1 MRAYSPKEIARLQI
15 PELPLEGEWRAAFG
29 RPSRY
34 ERWFIDGESTSGKS
48 TFVMLLAK
56 ELCKFGKVD
65 YISLEEG
72 ANLSFKRRTIRLQ
85 MDEVAGRFKAVTN
98 ITMEEL
104 AERLAKPKS
113 ANFVFIDS
121 VQYTGMTF
129 PKIKALLLDRFPRK
143 SFIFVS
149 QNYKGRPKGK
159 PANDLKFDAGVK
171 ISTIGFRA
179 YCHGRYVDG
188 AGAYFTIWEEGAYK
202 YYLNR

>member
-1 MRAYSPKEIARLQI
+1 MRAYSPKEIAQLQI
-15 PELPLEGEWRAAFG
+15 PELPLEGEWKAAFG

-34 ERWFIDGESTSGKS
+34 ERWFVDGESTSGKS

-65 YISLEEG
+65 YVSLEEG
-72 ANLSFKRRTIRLQ
+72 ANLSFKRRTIRLR
-85 MDEVAGRFKAVTN
+85 MDEVAGRFKIVTD

-104 AERLAKPKS
+104 AARLAKPKS
-113 ANFVFIDS
+113 ANFVVIDS

-188 AGAYFTIWEEGAYK
+188 AGAYFTIWDEGAYK
-202 YYLNR
+202 YYLNK

>member
-1 MRAYSPKEIARLQI
+1 MRAYSPKEIALLQI
-15 PELPLEGEWRAAFG
+15 PELPLEGEWQAAFG

-34 ERWFIDGESTSGKS
+34 ERWFVDGESTSGKS

-65 YISLEEG
+65 YVSLEEG
-72 ANLSFKRRTIRLQ
+72 ANLSFKRRTIRLR
-85 MDEVAGRFKAVTN
+85 MDEVAGRFKIVTD

-104 AERLAKPKS
+104 AARLAKPKS
-113 ANFVFIDS
+113 ANFVVIDS

-188 AGAYFTIWEEGAYK
+188 AGAYFTIWDEGAYK
-202 YYLNR
+202 FYLNQ

>member
-48 TFVMLLAK
+48 TFVMALAK
-56 ELCKFGKVD
+56 ELCQFGKVD
-65 YISLEEG
+65 YIPLEEG

-113 ANFVFIDS
+113 ANFIVIDS

-149 QNYKGRPKGK
+149 QNYKGKPKGK
-159 PANDLKFDAGVK
+159 LANDLKFDAGVK

>member
-1 MRAYSPKEIARLQI
+1 MRAYSPKEIAQLQI
-15 PELPLEGEWRAAFG
+15 PELPLEGEWQAAFG

-34 ERWFIDGESTSGKS
+34 ERWFVDGESTSGKS

-65 YISLEEG
+65 YVSLEEG

-85 MDEVAGRFKAVTN
+85 MCEVAGRFKVVTD

-113 ANFVFIDS
+113 ANFIVIDS

-188 AGAYFTIWEEGAYK
+188 AGAYFTIWDEGAYK
-202 YYLNR
+202 YYLNK

>member
-113 ANFVFIDS
+113 ANFIVIDS

-149 QNYKGRPKGK
+149 QNYKGKPKGK
-159 PANDLKFDAGVK
+159 LANDLKFDAGVK

>member
-1 MRAYSPKEIARLQI
+1 MRAYSPKEIALLQI
-15 PELPLEGEWRAAFG
+15 PELPLEGEWQAAFG

-34 ERWFIDGESTSGKS
+34 ERWFVDGESTSGKS

-65 YISLEEG
+65 YVSLEEG

-85 MDEVAGRFKAVTN
+85 MCEVAGRFKVVTD
-98 ITMEEL
+98 ITMDEL

-113 ANFVFIDS
+113 ANFIVIDS

-188 AGAYFTIWEEGAYK
+188 AGAYFTIWDEGAYK
-202 YYLNR
+202 FYLNQ

>member
-1 MRAYSPKEIARLQI
+1 MRAYSPKEIAQLQI
-15 PELPLEGEWRAAFG
+15 PELPLEGEWKAAFG

-34 ERWFIDGESTSGKS
+34 ERWFVDGESTSGKS

-65 YISLEEG
+65 YVSLEEG
-72 ANLSFKRRTIRLQ
+72 ANLSFKRRTIRLR
-85 MDEVAGRFKAVTN
+85 MDEVAGRFKIVTD

-104 AERLAKPKS
+104 AARLAKPKS
-113 ANFVFIDS
+113 ANFVVIDS

-188 AGAYFTIWEEGAYK
+188 AGAYFTIWDEGAYK